1 MQQRFYQT
9 MNKNCKLLYSIAF
22 YFTKRM
28 LVVYYVMKARSHVLI
43 LLKIFLNL
51 KGWNSE
57 IDLKKE
63 SSDISKWKLLKGK
76 LYHSYAKIKTYS
88 CTSFHD
94 SNQIS
99 VKRCAAKIEFLFF
112 PLCIRAYDTFFN
124 FRAFCTLFLKLF
136 IPWKISLKTFILYL
150 YGILCFTYFPLKG
163 NTMYLFFCS
172 VYSTIFFH
180 ANKKT
185 LTNIYSWLCESSF
198 LIKRHG
204 KI

>member
-1 MQQRFYQT
+1 MDDVGFSSCDATEEPLKWRKVSRSSLWWIHCKPEHASVHVLVDHSLMQQRFYQT

-63 SSDISKWKLLKGK
+63 SSDISKWKFLKGK
-76 LYHSYAKIKTYS
+76 LYHSYAKIKAYS

-112 PLCIRAYDTFFN
+112 PLCIRAIW
-124 FRAFCTLFLKLF
+124 C
-136 IPWKISLKTFILYL
+136 
-150 YGILCFTYFPLKG
+150 
-163 NTMYLFFCS
+163 
-172 VYSTIFFH
+172 IF
-180 ANKKT
+180 
-185 LTNIYSWLCESSF
+185 
-198 LIKRHG
+198 
-204 KI
+204 